1 MKTDLKEIAKKSEMN
16 KSVKEKHLN
25 EELKKIEK
33 LILSCHQ
40 IKRYYDE
47 NEINKIIHKLN
58 GIVEGIEM
66 AIKFLE

>member
-1 MKTDLKEIAKKSEMN
+1 MRADLKKVIESEMN

-25 EELKKIEK
+25 EELDKIEG
-33 LILSCHQ
+33 LIKSCRQ

-47 NEINKIIHKLN
+47 NVMSRIVDKLD

-66 AIKFLE
+66 AIKCLK